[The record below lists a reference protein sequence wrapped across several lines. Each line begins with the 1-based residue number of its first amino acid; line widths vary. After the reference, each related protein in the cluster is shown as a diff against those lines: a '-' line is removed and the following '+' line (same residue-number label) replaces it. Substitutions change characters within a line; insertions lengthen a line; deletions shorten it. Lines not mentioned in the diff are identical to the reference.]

1 MSTPF
6 RLGKLPAQ
14 PARPHLKLSAVLRD
28 RLAAPP
34 ASADWQADTI
44 QWPMYGNADW
54 GDCVF
59 AEIGHAVNQ
68 ATFYATGT
76 EVEPTDKDILGAY
89 SKVTGFNPNA
99 GPPGNNPTDQGT
111 NVQDAMAFWR
121 KTGIAGHKIV
131 AYASLD
137 VSNLTEIRQA
147 IALFGSISIGF
158 NFPDSAMNQFNNGQP
173 WDVVTGATIEGGHC
187 VLAGA
192 YDKNG
197 VGVVTWGA
205 ETKMTWRFWHA
216 YVDEAWVAL
225 DEDGLEKAGAYFT
238 GAPSFYAL
246 GEEFAA
252 LTNEPNPIP
261 APQPT
266 PSPTPQPTPVPTPP
280 PAPAP
285 SPAPAPDPRLVQAHA
300 LMDEWAHD
308 NGVK

>member
-1 MSTPF
+1 MTTNSEAPAY

-14 PARPHLKLSAVLRD
+14 PARPQLRLSAVLRE
-28 RLAAPP
+28 RLTAPP

-44 QWPMYGNADW
+44 AWPMYANDQW
-54 GDCVF
+54 GCCVF

-76 EVEPTDKDILGAY
+76 EVEPTDKDILKGY
-89 SKVTGFNPNA
+89 SAVTGFNPNA

-111 NVQDAMAFWR
+111 NMQDAMGYWR

-137 VSNLTEIRQA
+137 VSNLTEIKQA

-158 NFPDSAMNQFNNGQP
+158 NFPDTAMDQFNAGEI
-173 WDVVTGATIEGGHC
+173 WDVVKGAKIEGGHC

-192 YDKNG
+192 YDKDG

-205 ETKMTWRFWHA
+205 ETKMTWAFWQE
-216 YVDEAWVAL
+216 YVDEAYVYF
-225 DEDGLEKAGAYFT
+225 DKDGLKKAGLYFT
-238 GAPSFYAL
+238 GAASFYVL
-246 GEEFAA
+246 GEEFAE
-252 LTNEPNPIP
+252 LTGDPNPVP

-266 PSPTPQPTPVPTPP
+266 PVPPPP
-280 PAPAP
+280 PAPTP
-285 SPAPAPDPRLVQAHA
+285 SPAPAVDPDLVQARA
-300 LMDEWAHD
+300 LMNEWAAR
-308 NGVK
+308 NGVQ

>member
-1 MSTPF
+1 MSPSF
-6 RLGKLPAQ
+6 SLGKLPAQ
-14 PARPHLKLSAVLRD
+14 PARPHLKLSAVLRE

-44 QWPMYGNADW
+44 QWPMYANDQW
-54 GDCVF
+54 GCCVF

-76 EVEPTDKDILGAY
+76 EVEPTDKDILKGY
-89 SKVTGFNPNA
+89 SAVTGFNPNA

-137 VSNLTEIRQA
+137 VSNPTEIRQA

-158 NFPDSAMNQFNNGQP
+158 NFPDTAMDQFNAGQP

-192 YDKNG
+192 YDKDG

-205 ETKMTWRFWHA
+205 ETKMTWRFWQT
-216 YVDEAWVAL
+216 YVDEAWVVL
-225 DEDGLEKAGAYFT
+225 DADGLKKAGAYFA

-246 GEEFAA
+246 GQQFAD
-252 LTNEPNPIP
+252 LTGETNPIP
-261 APQPT
+261 APQPQ
-266 PSPTPQPTPVPTPP
+266 PTPTPVPSPP
-280 PAPAP
+280 PAPT
-285 SPAPAPDPRLVQAHA
+285 PAPTPAVDPDLVQAWKSMKA
-300 LMDEWAHD
+300 WAAK
-308 NGVK
+308 NGVH